1 SDRLGDTEFW
11 TFLLGDEA
19 DDFFDS
25 QPVKR
30 AGDDCSFS
38 PKRAAVET
46 QDGGAVTRSAAADS
60 GHPNG
65 PLQGP
70 TYYDVEFLGARQSP
84 RFRAV
89 GTAYALR
96 LKNVEEC
103 ADVQA
108 TLLAAFSELIERA
121 FADGGPDDKVSMV
134 LTHPG
139 LRKKIGIPLSRREML
154 TAEKVLA
161 IVEKF
166 IQSGDDVSY
175 DEQWTI
181 EA

>member
-1 SDRLGDTEFW
+1 M
-11 TFLLGDEA
+11 
-19 DDFFDS
+19 
-25 QPVKR
+25 
-30 AGDDCSFS
+30 
-38 PKRAAVET
+38 
-46 QDGGAVTRSAAADS
+46 
-60 GHPNG
+60 
-65 PLQGP
+65 
-70 TYYDVEFLGARQSP
+70 
-84 RFRAV
+84 
-89 GTAYALR
+89 
-96 LKNVEEC
+96 
-103 ADVQA
+103 QA
-108 TLLAAFSELIERA
+108 TMLAAFSELIERA

-181 EA
+181 EAIRFSPPQKAGRPPAPVNLHRFLEKKTGANGCLLKIRNNDQLCVPR